1 MNPKASWFIK
11 YCIIIIVTILRMV
24 SVLYNSHTQTELGKI
39 LEDAV
44 HCLYCNPGF
53 YPHGLLWYSIVTPI
67 AYFTNPTFTMIAFAL
82 IDMTILIL
90 LMKHPVFVP
99 YFFVSFISYFV
110 IPQNIP
116 VLWLMLLGL
125 YSSYLLPLSILAKL
139 PVGAPAAVWRFI
151 FTTSL
156 NIVTN
161 FQDDYGLLVFLWLYI
176 LIYNLRFDIRRGW
189 KSLTSFKY

>member
-1 MNPKASWFIK
+1 
-11 YCIIIIVTILRMV
+11 MV

-39 LEDAV
+39 LEDAI

-53 YPHGLLWYSIVTPI
+53 YPHGLLWYAIVTPI
-67 AYFTNPTFTMIAFAL
+67 AYFTNPTFTMLSFAL
-82 IDMTILIL
+82 IDMAILIL
-90 LMKHPVFVP
+90 LIKHPIFYA
-99 YFFVSFISYFV
+99 YFFVSFVSYFV

-116 VLWLMLLGL
+116 ILWLMLLGL

-176 LIYNLRFDIRRGW
+176 LVYNLRFDLKKGLRALNHS
-189 KSLTSFKY
+189 KKC